1 MTGFFL
7 PRLWIAALLVV
18 AVAFPGLPV
27 LAQDTD
33 EPLRPPG
40 RPLEPGEHCLD
51 VLNESQF
58 MMIVQL
64 RNADR
69 VQTTLRLESN
79 EARRVCLKG
88 ALYAGD
94 RISLIIKNFLA
105 IPIFDCRTQVNR
117 VARIHSEPL
126 EEGGTRTWAECH

>member
-1 MTGFFL
+1 MTVNMPFRF
-7 PRLWIAALLVV
+7 AAAWGLVV
-18 AVAFPGLPV
+18 AVMLAGLPAW
-27 LAQDTD
+27 AQGSG

-40 RPLEPGEHCLD
+40 RSLEPGEHCLD

-69 VQTTLRLESN
+69 VQTTLRLEEN
-79 EARRVCLKG
+79 EARRVCLQG
-88 ALYAGD
+88 ALHPGD
-94 RISLIIKNFLA
+94 RVSLIIKNFLA

-117 VARIHSEPL
+117 VARIYSEPL
-126 EEGGTRTWAECH
+126 DDGGTRTWAECH